1 MKSFPNAKLS
11 SRLLLGLML
20 AVCALSGCNTAS
32 SGTSESSSAPS
43 AETSVSKS
51 AEVSEAETSSEVEQ
65 GDSELP
71 TIVTMWEDVSADPND
86 LSRPVDLSK
95 VTNLDD
101 PLLQTLTFSTRTIFP
116 EDWQEKASTLL
127 ERCKDPG
134 LGVRQL
140 HEAGITGEGV
150 GVAIIDQP
158 MYQNHPEFDGKI
170 IEYRDFNT
178 GFESSMHGPGVTSL
192 LVGETT
198 GTAPGAKV
206 YYAAVPSWQED
217 AQYYAD
223 ALEWIIETNETL
235 PEEEK
240 IRVVSVSAAPS
251 SRVFANEDSW
261 LPMVQRAEEN
271 GMIVLDCT
279 DEHGVIAPCYYSA
292 EDPDDFSLVKV
303 GFKDS
308 GEGTMLPTDDL
319 FAPCS
324 SRTVAEQYLEDETA
338 YTYCG
343 NAGLSWSIP
352 YAAGVLAMGFQLR
365 PEMTGEEMLVC
376 LMDTAY
382 VREDGFKIINPP
394 AFIEALQQME

>member
-1 MKSFPNAKLS
+1 MKHPLS
-11 SRLLLGLML
+11 PLTLRLMLGLML
-20 AVCALSGCNTAS
+20 AGCLLSGCNRAS
-32 SGTSESSSAPS
+32 SDGGESAS
-43 AETSVSKS
+43 AETP
-51 AEVSEAETSSEVEQ
+51 APESSEIPEAP
-65 GDSELP
+65 SPAEEEAPELP
-71 TIVTMWEDVSADPND
+71 TTVTQFQDVSADPND
-86 LSRPVDLSK
+86 LSVHVDLSG
-95 VTNLDD
+95 VTNLID
-101 PLLQTLTFSTRTIFP
+101 PLLESLTFSTRTIFP
-116 EDWQEKASTLL
+116 EDWQQKASDLL

-140 HEAGITGEGV
+140 HEGGITGEGV
-150 GVAIIDQP
+150 SVAIIDQP
-158 MYQNHPEFDGKI
+158 MYQNHPEFEGKI
-170 IEYRDFNT
+170 LEYRDFDT
-178 GFESSMHGPGVTSL
+178 GSSFSMHGPAVTSL
-192 LVGETT
+192 LAGETI

-206 YYAAVPSWQED
+206 YYGAVPSWQAD

-251 SRVFANEDSW
+251 SQVFANEDSW

-324 SRTVAEQYLEDETA
+324 SRTVAEQYLENEPSYA
-338 YTYCG
+338 YYG
-343 NAGLSWSIP
+343 NGGLSWSIP

-365 PEMTGEEMLVC
+365 PEMTGEEMLNC

>member
-1 MKSFPNAKLS
+1 
-11 SRLLLGLML
+11 
-20 AVCALSGCNTAS
+20 
-32 SGTSESSSAPS
+32 
-43 AETSVSKS
+43 
-51 AEVSEAETSSEVEQ
+51 
-65 GDSELP
+65 
-71 TIVTMWEDVSADPND
+71 
-86 LSRPVDLSK
+86 
-95 VTNLDD
+95 
-101 PLLQTLTFSTRTIFP
+101 
-116 EDWQEKASTLL
+116 
-127 ERCKDPG
+127 
-134 LGVRQL
+134 
-140 HEAGITGEGV
+140 
-150 GVAIIDQP
+150 
-158 MYQNHPEFDGKI
+158 
-170 IEYRDFNT
+170 
-178 GFESSMHGPGVTSL
+178 MHGPAVTSL

-206 YYAAVPSWQED
+206 YYAAVPSWQAD
-217 AQYYAD
+217 AQYFAD

-251 SRVFANEDSW
+251 SQAFANKDSW

-279 DEHGVIAPCYYSA
+279 DKHGVITPCYYSV

-324 SRTVAEQYLEDETA
+324 SRTVAEQYLEDEPSYA
-338 YTYCG
+338 YYG
-343 NAGLSWSIP
+343 NGGLSWSIP

-365 PEMTGEEMLVC
+365 PEMTGEEMLAC

>member
-1 MKSFPNAKLS
+1 MKPLPNAKLS

-32 SGTSESSSAPS
+32 STPESSSAPS
-43 AETSVSKS
+43 AETSVSES
-51 AEVSEAETSSEVEQ
+51 AEVSKAETPSEVEQ

-71 TIVTMWEDVSADPND
+71 TIVTMWENVSADPYD
-86 LSRPVDLSK
+86 LSRPVDLSE
-95 VTNLDD
+95 VTNLGD

-116 EDWQEKASTLL
+116 ENWQEEASTLL

-150 GVAIIDQP
+150 NVAIIDQS

-170 IEYRDFNT
+170 IEYRDFDT
-178 GFESSMHGPGVTSL
+178 GGSSMHGPAVTSL

-206 YYAAVPSWQED
+206 YYAAVSSRQAD
-217 AQYYAD
+217 AQYFAD

-251 SRVFANEDSW
+251 SQAFANKDSW

-279 DEHGVIAPCYYSA
+279 DKHGVITPCYYSV

-324 SRTVAEQYLEDETA
+324 SRTVAEQYLEDEPSYA
-338 YTYCG
+338 YYG
-343 NAGLSWSIP
+343 NGGLSWSIP

-365 PEMTGEEMLVC
+365 PEMTGEEMLAC

>member
-43 AETSVSKS
+43 AETSVSES
-51 AEVSEAETSSEVEQ
+51 AEVSEAETPSEVEP
-65 GDSELP
+65 GEPELP
-71 TIVTMWEDVSADPND
+71 TIVTMWENVSADPND
-86 LSRPVDLSK
+86 LSHPVDLSE
-95 VTNLDD
+95 VTNLGG

-116 EDWQEKASTLL
+116 ENWQEEASTLL
-127 ERCKDPG
+127 ETCKNPG
-134 LGVRQL
+134 LGVHQL

-150 GVAIIDQP
+150 NVAIIDQS

-170 IEYRDFNT
+170 IEYRDFDT
-178 GFESSMHGPGVTSL
+178 GGSSMHGPAVTSL

-206 YYAAVPSWQED
+206 YYAAVSSRQAD
-217 AQYYAD
+217 AQYFTD

-251 SRVFANEDSW
+251 SQVFANEDSW

-324 SRTVAEQYLEDETA
+324 SRTVAEQYLEDEPSYA
-338 YTYCG
+338 YYG
-343 NAGLSWSIP
+343 NGGLSWSIP

-365 PEMTGEEMLVC
+365 PEMTGEEMLNC

-382 VREDGFKIINPP
+382 VREDGFRIINPP